1 MARGAGNV
9 PSHALVRH
17 HRRNVLKRG
26 FRDDPAQQEAL
37 LRLAAIHSRLA
48 GEGRGR
54 WAPAVRVRRAAP
66 VKGLYLWG
74 GVGRGKTYLMDLF
87 YECLPTQRKL
97 RLHFHRFM
105 LRVHGELRRL
115 QGTADPLAKVAA
127 AMRDE
132 ARVLCFDE
140 FFVSDIG
147 DAMILG
153 ELLNALF
160 ERRVTVVATSNVAPR
175 RLYEDGL
182 QRRRFLPA
190 IERIERHMEV
200 LRIGAGED
208 YRRRALGDA
217 GTYQWPL
224 SAAAERRLAECFRAF
239 APDAMDLR
247 GATAA
252 GPAMGAAD
260 AAAAASAGHAGLEVN
275 GRAIRA
281 RRRASGVVWFDFAE
295 LCGGPRSA
303 QDYVELAREFHA
315 VVLSGVPVLDAA
327 QDDLARRFVSLIDE
341 FYDRSVKLALSAA
354 APPESLY
361 RGERL
366 GREFERTRS
375 RLDEMRSPAYLGCP
389 HKP

>member
-1 MARGAGNV
+1 MER
-9 PSHALVRH
+9 
-17 HRRNVLKRG
+17 HRRNVLERG

-37 LRLAAIHSRLA
+37 RRLAAIAGRLA
-48 GEGRGR
+48 GEDRGR
-54 WAPAVRVRRAAP
+54 LARAVRLGRPTP

-87 YECLPTQRKL
+87 HACLPGPAKL

-105 LRVHGELRRL
+105 LRVHGELARL
-115 QGTADPLAKVAA
+115 KGVANPLAQVADGLSA
-127 AMRDE
+127 E

-160 ERRVTVVATSNVAPR
+160 ERRVTLVATSNVAPR

-190 IERIERHMEV
+190 IERIEGHMEV
-200 LRIGAGED
+200 LRLGAGED

-224 SAAAERRLAECFRAF
+224 SAAGEARLAECFDAF
-239 APDAMDLR
+239 TPDALVPGSTDSAGWADGAGA
-247 GATAA
+247 GATPVGQAT
-252 GPAMGAAD
+252 
-260 AAAAASAGHAGLEVN
+260 LEVS
-275 GRAIRA
+275 GRALKA
-281 RRRASGVVWFDFAE
+281 RRCASGVAWFDFAE

-303 QDYVELAREFHA
+303 RDYVELAREFHA
-315 VVLSGVPVLDAA
+315 VVLSGVPVLNAA
-327 QDDLARRFVSLIDE
+327 HEDMARRFIALVDE
-341 FYDRSVKLALSAA
+341 FYDRNVKLAVSAA

-375 RLDEMRSPAYLGCP
+375 RLDEMRSADYLGCP

>member
-1 MARGAGNV
+1 MARGAGGV
-9 PSHALVRH
+9 PSQALLER
-17 HRRNVLKRG
+17 HRRNVLERG

-37 LRLAAIHSRLA
+37 RRLAAIAGRLA

-54 WAPAVRVRRAAP
+54 LARAVRLGRPAP
-66 VKGLYLWG
+66 VRGLYLWG

-87 YECLPTQRKL
+87 HDCLPGPAKL

-105 LRVHGELRRL
+105 LRVHGELARL
-115 QGTADPLAKVAA
+115 KGAANPLAKVADGMCA
-127 AMRDE
+127 E

-160 ERRVTVVATSNVAPR
+160 ERRVTLVATSNVAPR

-190 IERIERHMEV
+190 IERIERHMDV
-200 LRIGAGED
+200 LRLGPGED

-217 GTYQWPL
+217 GTFQWPL
-224 SAAAERRLAECFRAF
+224 SAAAEARLAECFDAF
-239 APDAMDLR
+239 TPDALDS
-247 GATAA
+247 A
-252 GPAMGAAD
+252 GAARPD
-260 AAAAASAGHAGLEVN
+260 GAGAEPAGHATLEVN
-275 GRAIRA
+275 GRALQA
-281 RRRASGVVWFDFAE
+281 RRCATGVAWFDFAE

-303 QDYVELAREFHA
+303 HDYVELAREFHA
-315 VVLSGVPVLDAA
+315 VVLSGVPVLNAA
-327 QDDLARRFVSLIDE
+327 HDDMARRFIALVDE
-341 FYDRSVKLALSAA
+341 FYDRNVKLALSAA

-366 GREFERTRS
+366 GRAFERTRS
-375 RLDEMRSPAYLGCP
+375 RLDEMRSEDFLGRP

>member
-1 MARGAGNV
+1 MER
-9 PSHALVRH
+9 
-17 HRRNVLKRG
+17 HRRNVLERG

-37 LRLAAIHSRLA
+37 RRLAAIAGRLA
-48 GEGRGR
+48 GEDRGR
-54 WAPAVRVRRAAP
+54 LARAVRLGRPVP

-87 YECLPTQRKL
+87 HACLPGAAKL

-105 LRVHGELRRL
+105 LRVHGELARL
-115 QGTADPLAKVAA
+115 KGVANPLAQVADGLSA
-127 AMRDE
+127 E

-160 ERRVTVVATSNVAPR
+160 ERRVTLVATSNVAPR

-190 IERIERHMEV
+190 IERIERHMDV
-200 LRIGAGED
+200 LRLGPGED

-224 SAAAERRLAECFRAF
+224 SAAGEARLAECFDAF
-239 APDAMDLR
+239 TPDAPEPS
-247 GATAA
+247 G
-252 GPAMGAAD
+252 
-260 AAAAASAGHAGLEVN
+260 AAAAGLADGAGASPVGQATLEVS
-275 GRAIRA
+275 GRALKA
-281 RRRASGVVWFDFAE
+281 RRCSPGVVWFDFAE

-303 QDYVELAREFHA
+303 RDYVELAREFHA
-315 VVLSGVPVLDAA
+315 VVLSGVPVLNAA
-327 QDDLARRFVSLIDE
+327 HDDMARRFIALVDE
-341 FYDRSVKLALSAA
+341 FYDRNVKLAVSAA

-375 RLDEMRSPAYLGCP
+375 RLDEMRSAAYLGCP